1 MDSKSQAS
9 KKMSVDD
16 AMSVLLSELPQPV
29 RDFVT
34 SPERARIALSL
45 TYKHR
50 LHADE
55 AGEFERAYMFML
67 LGISSPEE
75 FVDTLT
81 KAGIPPET
89 VRALAQD
96 VNEQVFVP
104 LRKAEQAPQRA
115 TVAPTQAVTLPGSSI
130 PVPPPVPHR
139 QEVAPL
145 VPPPSLVPLPQTV
158 PQMPQYMYPPAQMPQ
173 QMMYMPQYG
182 VPYGPTPMYVWPPQA
197 PQPWPVPQGMSA
209 EHLHQLAS
217 QHQASV
223 MSPVPAPE
231 ASKPQV
237 REPERPP
244 YVPPPHPVAP
254 LIQTQPLAKEYVAD
268 PYREGI

>member
-1 MDSKSQAS
+1 
-9 KKMSVDD
+9 MSVED
-16 AMSVLLSELPQPV
+16 AMGVLLSELPGPV

-34 SPERARIALSL
+34 GPERARIALSL
-45 TYKHR
+45 MQKHQ

-81 KAGIPPET
+81 KAGIAPDT

-104 LRKAEQAPQRA
+104 LRKAEQAPKRPP
-115 TVAPTQAVTLPGSSI
+115 VIPTQVATLPGSTV

-139 QEVAPL
+139 QEPAPL
-145 VPPPSLVPLPQTV
+145 VPPPSLVPPPQV
-158 PQMPQYMYPPAQMPQ
+158 APQMPHYMYMPPHMPQ

-182 VPYGPTPMYVWPPQA
+182 MPYGPTPMYVWPQA
-197 PQPWPVPQGMSA
+197 PQPWPVPQGVSM

-217 QHQASV
+217 QYQASA
-223 MSPVPAPE
+223 PQAPTPAHE
-231 ASKPQV
+231 APKPQV
-237 REPERPP
+237 REPERPT
-244 YVPPPHPVAP
+244 YVPPPHQTAP
-254 LIQTQPLAKEYVAD
+254 IVQTQPLAKEYVAD

>member
-1 MDSKSQAS
+1 MNPKDELT
-9 KKMSVDD
+9 VED
-16 AMSVLLSELPQPV
+16 AVATLLGELPKPV

-81 KAGIPPET
+81 RAGIPPET

-104 LRKAEQAPQRA
+104 LRKAEQTPKRPPVIPVQA
-115 TVAPTQAVTLPGSSI
+115 TTLPGSTV
-130 PVPPPVPHR
+130 PVPPPIPHR
-139 QEVAPL
+139 QKTAPL
-145 VPPPSLVPLPQTV
+145 VPPPSLVPPPQTV
-158 PQMPQYMYPPAQMPQ
+158 PQMPHYMYMPPQMPQ

-182 VPYGPTPMYVWPPQA
+182 VPYGPGPMYVWPQA
-197 PQPWPVPQGMSA
+197 PQPWPVPQGMSV
-209 EHLHQLAS
+209 EHVQRLAS
-217 QHQASV
+217 HYQASAPQA
-223 MSPVPAPE
+223 PVSAPAAPKPY
-231 ASKPQV
+231 AS
-237 REPERPP
+237 EPERPS
-244 YVPPPHPVAP
+244 YVPPPHPIAP
-254 LIQTQPLAKEYVAD
+254 LTHTQPLAKEYVAD